1 MDFGAIKAR
10 LRGPV
15 ALAMMP
21 FRDDLSLDANA
32 LREQVQHMVR
42 GGLGS
47 GGRGVII
54 GPSGTGEYVT
64 LSADEHRQVV
74 EAQVEAADGQLPV
87 VAGVAHTDVRE
98 AIALTRRSLAAGA
111 DAVMI
116 TPPFYYR
123 LADDAYEDWVKRVVD
138 ATDAPVMLYSQHW
151 REDLRSGVTLD
162 QLARFADIPN
172 VISIKYGAPAVFYEM
187 IPALRTWG
195 RRFSFIDNS
204 LGHTATIGHIHGSS
218 GYIAGPAAWWP
229 EFELR
234 YWDLLEAGTYGEA
247 ERYHAKLAPY
257 MQFFLGEEF
266 PGSDRPYFFGAAV
279 IKASFEYVGLYGGPV
294 RPPFHALT
302 IAQRA
307 ELADILEILGAP
319 RGASVPV

>member
-1 MDFGAIKAR
+1 MDLGAIKKR

-21 FRDDLSLDANA
+21 FRDDLSLDTDA
-32 LREQVQHMVR
+32 LRRQIRHMVD

-47 GGRGVII
+47 GGRGVVI

-64 LSADEHRQVV
+64 LDAGEHRRVV
-74 EAQVEAADGQLPV
+74 EAQVEAAAGRLPV
-87 VAGVAHTDVRE
+87 VAGVAHTDIRE
-98 AIALTRRSLAAGA
+98 AIALTRQSLVVGA
-111 DAVMI
+111 DAVML
-116 TPPFYYR
+116 TPPYYYR
-123 LADDAYEDWVKRVVD
+123 LDDDSYEDWVKRVVD

-151 REDLRSGVTLD
+151 REDLGSGVTLE

-187 IPALRTWG
+187 IAALRDFG
-195 RRFSFIDNS
+195 SRFAFIDNS

-234 YWDLLEAGTYGEA
+234 YWDLLEAGQYGEA
-247 ERYHAKLAPY
+247 ERYHAQLAPY

-266 PGSDRPYFFGAAV
+266 PGSERPYFFGAAV
-279 IKASFEYVGLYGGPV
+279 IKATFEYVGLYGGPV
-294 RPPFHALT
+294 RPPFHELT
-302 IAQRA
+302 GSQRA
-307 ELADILEILGAP
+307 ELAGILDALGVPRLAP
-319 RGASVPV
+319 VPA